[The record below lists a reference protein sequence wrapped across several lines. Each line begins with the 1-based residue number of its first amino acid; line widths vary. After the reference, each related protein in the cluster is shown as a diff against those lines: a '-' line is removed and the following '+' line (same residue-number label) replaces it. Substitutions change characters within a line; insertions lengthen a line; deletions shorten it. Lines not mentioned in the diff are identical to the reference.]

1 MYKFEEARQEHIARH
16 GSFLYC
22 PERDNYCFFMAE
34 VWNTGEKCSRAPC
47 IVDDPEYIKLQER
60 IDKNRERRTR
70 REEAMKAAE
79 EKEERAQIRRQTKS
93 RKDVMLERIRVLEEE
108 SEAAYRRNRPRIGA
122 GKLEKAMALRRQ
134 LRGDGVSDV

>member
-1 MYKFEEARQEHIARH
+1 MYKFEEARQEHIARF

-34 VWNTGEKCSRAPC
+34 VWDTGEKCSRAPC

-60 IDKNRERRTR
+60 IEKNRERRRKEDET
-70 REEAMKAAE
+70 EE

-122 GKLEKAMALRRQ
+122 EKLEKAMALRRQ

>member
-1 MYKFEEARQEHIARH
+1 MYKFEEARQEHIARF

-34 VWNTGEKCSRAPC
+34 VWDTGEKCSRAPC

-60 IDKNRERRTR
+60 IEKNRERRR
-70 REEAMKAAE
+70 KEAMKAAE

-93 RKDVMLERIRVLEEE
+93 RKDVMLERMHALEKE

-122 GKLEKAMALRRQ
+122 EKLEKAMALRRQ